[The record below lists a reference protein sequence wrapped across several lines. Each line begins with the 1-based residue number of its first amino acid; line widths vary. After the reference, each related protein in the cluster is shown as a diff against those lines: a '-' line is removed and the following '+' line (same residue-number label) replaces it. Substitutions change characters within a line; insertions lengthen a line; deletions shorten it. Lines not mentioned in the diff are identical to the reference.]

1 MDGIF
6 IMEAGRNRR
15 PKSKAEVKRTI
26 ASAPEDVTI
35 EGTSMYGSP
44 YSGPVSTAPDGD
56 YSCVGPDP
64 YERRN
69 FYLTIKKH
77 NGEIKV
83 T

>member
-1 MDGIF
+1 MDGLY
-6 IMEAGRNRR
+6 IMEDGRNRR
-15 PKSKAEVKRTI
+15 PKTKAEVKRTV
-26 ASAPEDVTI
+26 AAAPQDVSI
-35 EGTSMYGSP
+35 EGTSLHGSP
-44 YSGPVSTAPDGD
+44 YSGPLSTAPDGN

-64 YERRN
+64 YSDRR